1 LDSVSFYLPRWIR
14 QQKKS
19 QKIGNGLHRRDI
31 SNKSNGGRKMNQ
43 WMKLA
48 DRVLD
53 EVEVTNLEALSI
65 LECPDDDVLLLM
77 HAAFQIRKRY
87 YGKKVKLNMII
98 NTKSGL
104 CPENCGYCS
113 QSSISTAPIESYRM
127 VDKDTIVEGAK
138 RAHELNIG
146 TYCIVASGRGPSN
159 RDVNHVVD
167 AVKEI
172 KDTYGLKIC
181 ACLGLLKPEQAMRL
195 KEAGVDRYNHNINTS
210 ASNHS
215 NITTSHT
222 YDDRVKTVETVKESG
237 MSPCSG
243 VIVGMRETKQDVV
256 DMANSLKVLDAD
268 SIPVNFL
275 HAIDGTPLEGVR
287 ELNPLYCLKVLALFR
302 FINPTKEIRIS
313 GGREVNLRSLQP
325 LGLYAANSIFVGD
338 YLTTSGQ
345 EESEDLKM
353 LIDLGFEVESVEEM
367 KASLEMVN

>member
-1 LDSVSFYLPRWIR
+1 
-14 QQKKS
+14 
-19 QKIGNGLHRRDI
+19 
-31 SNKSNGGRKMNQ
+31 ME
-43 WMKLA
+43 LA
-48 DRVLD
+48 ERVLD
-53 EVEVTNLEALSI
+53 GGEVTEKEALSI
-65 LECPDDDVLLLM
+65 LECPDDEVLLLM

-87 YGKKVKLNMII
+87 YGKKVKLNMIM
-98 NTKSGL
+98 NAKSGL

-113 QSSISTAPIESYRM
+113 QSSISKAPIDSYRM
-127 VDKDTIVEGAK
+127 VDKTTLLEGAK
-138 RAHELNIG
+138 RAHDLNIG

-159 RDVNHVVD
+159 REVNQVVD

-172 KDTYGLKIC
+172 KETYGLKVC
-181 ACLGLLKPEQAMRL
+181 ACLGLLKPEQAERL

-210 ASNHS
+210 KTNHS

-222 YDDRVKTVETVKESG
+222 YDDRVNTVETAKKSG

-243 VIVGMRETKQDVV
+243 VIVGMKETKQDVV
-256 DMANSLKVLDAD
+256 DMAKSLKALDAD

-275 HAIDGTPLEGVR
+275 HAIDGTPLEGVN

-338 YLTTSGQ
+338 YLTTAGQ
-345 EESEDLKM
+345 NETEDHKM
-353 LIDLGFEVESVEEM
+353 LHDLGFEVESVEEM
-367 KASLEMVN
+367 KASLQQ